1 MKNLFK
7 LSPFILLGLIL
18 FSTGT
23 QMTSCVKETIIR
35 DTVTITKRDTLNKT
49 DTLTIIDSSSCYD
62 LKDGLVAWYNFNNGS
77 TKDSSG
83 YNNHIVFNNATL
95 VADRSGRPNRA
106 FQFNGTNNYMRIQNS
121 PSLNMTNKISLFALI
136 KVNGFYYGTC
146 HGNWI
151 IMKGEDG
158 PPYPHY
164 TLNFDDN
171 YITNAQN
178 CFINIPDTLRQ
189 TISGTSTFNPVKGYY
204 PYVQKNK
211 WYNLIYT
218 CDGITAKLFID
229 GELISEGEASAVN
242 FTNSSDL
249 FLGRLNDVQYPYW
262 FNGVMDEI
270 RVYNKALCAG
280 EIKALN
286 GLKD

>member
-1 MKNLFK
+1 
-7 LSPFILLGLIL
+7 
-18 FSTGT
+18 
-23 QMTSCVKETIIR
+23 MTSCVKETIIR

-49 DTLTIIDSSSCYD
+49 DTVTIIDSSSCYD

-83 YNNHIVFNNATL
+83 FNNHIVFNNATP

-106 FQFNGTNNYMRIQNS
+106 FQFNGTNNYMRILNS
-121 PSLNMTNKISLFALI
+121 PSLNMTNKMSIVALVKI
-136 KVNGFYYGTC
+136 NGFYYGKC
-146 HGNWI
+146 HGNRI
-151 IMKGEDG
+151 IMKGDNDFTPE
-158 PPYPHY
+158 HY
-164 TLNFDDN
+164 TLSYDDN
-171 YITNAQN
+171 KFTNAQN
-178 CFINIPDTLRQ
+178 CFINIPDTVHQ
-189 TISGTSTFNPVKGYY
+189 VINGPNTFNSVKGSDT
-204 PYVQKNK
+204 YVQKNK

-229 GELISEGEASAVN
+229 GELIKEGDATGIN

-249 FLGRLNDVQYPYW
+249 FLGRLNNVQYPYW